1 MPAKKTPLLRSR
13 SRDEIRRLAHNYADN
28 QLFINPGDFIV
39 QSNPYRRPIRPQD
52 LDGFDFSRQ
61 LPRDQFLSASA
72 LAAQRILLNVYESE
86 LIFLPKGPLAPVEQD
101 FRTFYADELKL
112 AGEAI
117 RPILEDHLFGF
128 LDREIDVSGPWSLPA
143 MRAYFA
149 ARLAEANRGES
160 RVVETILAAGDK
172 EAAATD
178 FLIQLAA
185 DFLTEASAMARNVL
199 GNFGGPLSELFKVL
213 IDEYGYGVPEAKHS
227 ALFEKTLE
235 SRELLTDIHAY
246 WQFYLG
252 SSLALVNYFHLVS
265 RNHANFFRYLGALYY
280 TESTL
285 SHANRQQAHMLQRI
299 FPGAVDTRYFEEH
312 VHIDQH
318 HSRMVLSKIIEPIV
332 ERCGD
337 AVILEIVRGFEEFRL
352 LQELADED
360 LIAQIE
366 WSNARE
372 EFHARAQRLVAQGGL
387 LPPAQR
393 TAFKETKG
401 ELSVTHVHDEHELF
415 LVEDGAIDL
424 LTGYDQSVRL
434 AAGDAMVIARNRL
447 HGSVVLSETCR
458 YSVQPVEDAQLWSC

>member
-1 MPAKKTPLLRSR
+1 
-13 SRDEIRRLAHNYADN
+13 LAHNYADN

-39 QSNPYRRPIRPQD
+39 QSNPYRRPVRPQD

-61 LPRDQFLSASA
+61 LPRDQFFSASA

-149 ARLAEANRGES
+149 TRLDEANRGES

-199 GNFGGPLSELFKVL
+199 GNFGAPLSELFKVL

-227 ALFEKTLE
+227 TLFEKTLE
-235 SRELLTDIHAY
+235 SRELLTAIGNFTSGRRSPSSITSISSRATTPISSVIWARSITRNRPSRTPTDSRPACCS
-246 WQFYLG
+246 G
-252 SSLALVNYFHLVS
+252 SSPVPSIPGIS
-265 RNHANFFRYLGALYY
+265 RNTF
-280 TESTL
+280 TST
-285 SHANRQQAHMLQRI
+285 SIIAAWCCRRSSNRSSSA
-299 FPGAVDTRYFEEH
+299 AATR
-312 VHIDQH
+312 
-318 HSRMVLSKIIEPIV
+318 
-332 ERCGD
+332 
-337 AVILEIVRGFEEFRL
+337 
-352 LQELADED
+352 
-360 LIAQIE
+360 
-366 WSNARE
+366 
-372 EFHARAQRLVAQGGL
+372 
-387 LPPAQR
+387 
-393 TAFKETKG
+393 
-401 ELSVTHVHDEHELF
+401 
-415 LVEDGAIDL
+415 
-424 LTGYDQSVRL
+424 
-434 AAGDAMVIARNRL
+434 
-447 HGSVVLSETCR
+447 
-458 YSVQPVEDAQLWSC
+458 